1 MSEVEKVE
9 HRIIIKENWLFCV
22 LSKEGRAQ
30 NTYKRE
36 MLPCLWGAVPFH
48 KYSVFYFLYLEHRK
62 TKLFVTKIETVFF
75 YNLFVVYLLR
85 RFEKIITKY
94 FFCYLDVYSL
104 KIFDLSI
111 FQRHLSIVFLL
122 VTTISFRSR
131 NFHRLPILRRCQ
143 CFISNDHFCSLFQ
156 YDSSWQ

>member
-104 KIFDLSI
+104 KIFDLSFTGCRFWDVANVLYQMTI
-111 FQRHLSIVFLL
+111 FVHSFNMIVRDNN
-122 VTTISFRSR
+122 S
-131 NFHRLPILRRCQ
+131 
-143 CFISNDHFCSLFQ
+143 
-156 YDSSWQ
+156 